1 MENLKKKDEE
11 AANGDTPSFATAGQ
25 NNDNKP
31 SFATAGQNNYN
42 SLSLATAGGT
52 AAALL
57 AVLALF
63 FYKKKTP
70 TSKVV
75 NKTAPKQS
83 TRSNESPTWYRNMK
97 DVFGIRLESKKPEG
111 APPKRRG
118 RKGFVIR

>member
-1 MENLKKKDEE
+1 GGTMEQPYKRVEE
-11 AANGDTPSFATAGQ
+11 AANV
-25 NNDNKP
+25 NKRT
-31 SFATAGQNNYN
+31 FATAGQNNYN